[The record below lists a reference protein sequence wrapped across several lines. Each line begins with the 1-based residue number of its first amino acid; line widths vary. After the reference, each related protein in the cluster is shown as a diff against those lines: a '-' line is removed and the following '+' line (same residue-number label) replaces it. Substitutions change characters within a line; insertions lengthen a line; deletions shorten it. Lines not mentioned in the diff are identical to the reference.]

1 MRCADLGP
9 TPGRQRSASIS
20 SSRAVGDFIAFG
32 QNGSFIPGGRPRP
45 PVRADIFSWTA
56 ASTLRTASLIAAATR
71 SSSMSLSSASKDESM
86 WTRLTSYLQ
95 VIVTLT
101 MPAPDCP
108 STSTEASSSWSLR
121 MFSCI
126 CWACFIKPAICAFT
140 EMSPSLCRLDRG
152 LDDGRVEILDQVANE
167 RIAGDCGGRSIARA
181 VAGGFPNRHG
191 QAHGLAEAFLQGPA
205 KLLLEA
211 LFRELLRSRRQVKLE
226 RFAVEAPELAR
237 LGKLL
242 RDAAEIE
249 RIGELGP
256 IAVERPPRSRLAIP
270 RRCCRLRGL
279 ASCRAAALRF
289 AGVARSRGKG
299 EHAKEGHREAG
310 ELVRSKRKA
319 LPAVNGDLIIELD
332 FLRRQRPGQSEK
344 PLAQVSLR
352 IDGLRRTLGESDA
365 MQERAEILERA
376 VEPDAAGSHVLGDRQ
391 HGGGIAAREAF
402 EDSVQ
407 EAVVDRAEHGAHGL
421 LRDVSGAVRDRLIE
435 ERQGVAHAPA
445 RALRQQPQ
453 RPGFG
458 GNLLLSEYG
467 LQVSRDRRRRHLLQ
481 VELQAAREHRHR
493 DFLGIGRGKNE
504 LDVLGRLLQG
514 LQHRIEGR
522 RGEHMDFVDD
532 VYLEPPAGRHVHRV
546 LQELAHLVHFGVGRR
561 VDLYQVDEAARVD
574 FHAGRTLPARTGAD
588 ARLAVQAFREDAGER
603 RLAHPAGSGEEVRVM
618 QALLIQRIAQRL
630 HDVFLPDQ
638 RLECARTPLAGENL
652 VRHDGLLSIL
662 DTKQV
667 ASLTPGTC
675 SD

>member
-20 SSRAVGDFIAFG
+20 SSRAVGDFISFG

-45 PVRADIFSWTA
+45 PVKADIFSWTA

-71 SSSMSLSSASKDESM
+71 SSSMSLSSASRDESM
-86 WTRLTSYLQ
+86 WTRLTSCRQ

-126 CWACFIKPAICAFT
+126 CWACFINPASCVFI
-140 EMSPSLCRLDRG
+140 EMSPSLYGLDRG
-152 LDDGRVEILDQVANE
+152 LDDGRVEILDQVAHE
-167 RIAGDCGGRSIARA
+167 FIPADCGSRSIAGG
-181 VAGGFPNRHG
+181 VAGGFPYRHG
-191 QAHGLAEAFLQGPA
+191 QAYGLAEALLQGPA
-205 KLLLEA
+205 KLFLVA
-211 LFRELLRSRRQVKLE
+211 LFRQMLRSRRHAKLE
-226 RFAVEAPELAR
+226 RFAVETSELAC
-237 LGKLL
+237 LSELF
-242 RDAAEIE
+242 RDTAQIE
-249 RIGELGP
+249 RIGEFGP
-256 IAVERPPRSRLAIP
+256 IAVERRPGNGLPVL
-270 RRCCRLRGL
+270 RRRRRIRGL
-279 ASCRAAALRF
+279 ASCRSVPLRF
-289 AGVARSRGKG
+289 AGVARSRRKG
-299 EHAKEGHREAG
+299 EHAQERHREAG
-310 ELVRSKRKA
+310 ELVRSKRKI
-319 LPAVNGDLIIELD
+319 LPSVNRDLIVELD
-332 FLRRQRPGQSEK
+332 LLRIERPAESDQS
-344 PLAQVSLR
+344 LAQPSLGV
-352 IDGLRRTLGESDA
+352 DGAGRRLSESDA

-376 VEPDAAGSHVLGDRQ
+376 VEPDTAGSHVLGDRK
-391 HGGGIAAREAF
+391 HGGRIAAREPF
-402 EDSVQ
+402 EDRVQ
-407 EAVVDRAEHGAHGL
+407 EAVVDRSEHGAHGL

-445 RALRQQPQ
+445 RTLRQQPE

-493 DFLGIGRGKNE
+493 DFLGIGRGENE

-561 VDLYQVDEAARVD
+561 VDLYPLDE
-574 FHAGRTLPARTGAD
+574 
-588 ARLAVQAFREDAGER
+588 
-603 RLAHPAGSGEEVRVM
+603 
-618 QALLIQRIAQRL
+618 
-630 HDVFLPDQ
+630 PD
-638 RLECARTPLAGENL
+638 
-652 VRHDGLLSIL
+652 
-662 DTKQV
+662 
-667 ASLTPGTC
+667 
-675 SD
+675 

>member
-20 SSRAVGDFIAFG
+20 SSRAVGDFISFG

-45 PVRADIFSWTA
+45 PVSADIFSWTA

-71 SSSMSLSSASKDESM
+71 SSSMSLSSASRDESM
-86 WTRLTSYLQ
+86 WTRLTSCLQ

-126 CWACFIKPAICAFT
+126 CWACFIKPAICAFI

-152 LDDGRVEILDQVANE
+152 LDDGRVEILDQVTNE
-167 RIAGDCGGRSIARA
+167 RIPGDCCGGSIARA
-181 VAGGFPNRHG
+181 VAGGFPYRHG

-211 LFRELLRSRRQVKLE
+211 PFREVFRGRGQIKLE
-226 RFAVEAPELAR
+226 RLAVEAPELAC

-242 RDAAEIE
+242 GDAAEIE

-270 RRCCRLRGL
+270 RRRCRPRGL

-289 AGVARSRGKG
+289 ARAWC
-299 EHAKEGHREAG
+299 
-310 ELVRSKRKA
+310 A
-319 LPAVNGDLIIELD
+319 L
-332 FLRRQRPGQSEK
+332 R
-344 PLAQVSLR
+344 
-352 IDGLRRTLGESDA
+352 ESDA
-365 MQERAEILERA
+365 MQKRTEIGKRG

-391 HGGGIAAREAF
+391 HGGRVAAREPF

-421 LRDVSGAVRDRLIE
+421 IRDVSGAVRDRLIE

-445 RALRQQPQ
+445 RALRQEPQ

-481 VELQAAREHRHR
+481 VELQAAREHR
-493 DFLGIGRGKNE
+493 
-504 LDVLGRLLQG
+504 
-514 LQHRIEGR
+514 
-522 RGEHMDFVDD
+522 
-532 VYLEPPAGRHVHRV
+532 
-546 LQELAHLVHFGVGRR
+546 
-561 VDLYQVDEAARVD
+561 
-574 FHAGRTLPARTGAD
+574 
-588 ARLAVQAFREDAGER
+588 
-603 RLAHPAGSGEEVRVM
+603 
-618 QALLIQRIAQRL
+618 
-630 HDVFLPDQ
+630 
-638 RLECARTPLAGENL
+638 
-652 VRHDGLLSIL
+652 
-662 DTKQV
+662 
-667 ASLTPGTC
+667 
-675 SD
+675 

>member
-20 SSRAVGDFIAFG
+20 SSRAVGDFISFG

-45 PVRADIFSWTA
+45 PVSADIFSWTA

-71 SSSMSLSSASKDESM
+71 SSSMSLSSASRDESM
-86 WTRLTSYLQ
+86 WTRLTSCLQ

-121 MFSCI
+121 MLSCI
-126 CWACFIKPAICAFT
+126 CWACFIKPAICAFI

-167 RIAGDCGGRSIARA
+167 RIPGDCGGGSIARA
-181 VAGGFPNRHG
+181 VAGGLPYRHG

-211 LFRELLRSRRQVKLE
+211 PFREVLRGRGQIKLE
-226 RFAVEAPELAR
+226 RFAVEAPELAC

-242 RDAAEIE
+242 GDAAEIE

-256 IAVERPPRSRLAIP
+256 IAVARPPRSRLAIP
-270 RRCCRLRGL
+270 RRPCRPRGL
-279 ASCRAAALRF
+279 ASCRAAPLRF
-289 AGVARSRGKG
+289 AGAARSRGKG
-299 EHAKEGHREAG
+299 GHAKERHREAG
-310 ELVRSKRKA
+310 ELVRSKRKV
-319 LPAVNGDLIIELD
+319 LPAVNGDLIVELD
-332 FLRRQRPGQSEK
+332 LLGIENPRKSFEPFTHASLCLDRTRRALR
-344 PLAQVSLR
+344 
-352 IDGLRRTLGESDA
+352 ESDA
-365 MQERAEILERA
+365 MQKRTEIGKRA

-391 HGGGIAAREAF
+391 HGGRVAAREPF

-445 RALRQQPQ
+445 RTLRQEPQ

-458 GNLLLSEYG
+458 GKLLLSQYC
-467 LQVSRDRRRRHLLQ
+467 LPVSPDRRRKHPLQ
-481 VELQAAREHRHR
+481 DELQAAREHRHP
-493 DFLGIGRGKNE
+493 DFLGVGSGENE

-514 LQHRIEGR
+514 LQHRVER
-522 RGEHMDFVDD
+522 RGGEHMDFVDD
-532 VYLEPPAGRHVHRV
+532 VYLVPPAGLHV
-546 LQELAHLVHFGVGRR
+546 Q
-561 VDLYQVDEAARVD
+561 
-574 FHAGRTLPARTGAD
+574 
-588 ARLAVQAFREDAGER
+588 
-603 RLAHPAGSGEEVRVM
+603 
-618 QALLIQRIAQRL
+618 
-630 HDVFLPDQ
+630 
-638 RLECARTPLAGENL
+638 
-652 VRHDGLLSIL
+652 
-662 DTKQV
+662 
-667 ASLTPGTC
+667 
-675 SD
+675 